1 VDLLEELMNRRLL
14 IAALFAFSTLAPV
27 ATAFAQAGETTE
39 GEMQEIDGK
48 KVRVVYKKKE
58 EINFDDVLIQGELKK
73 PQGAYLLNRKK
84 SDFSDMI
91 EERAHFKVELRS
103 SLDDI

>member
-1 VDLLEELMNRRLL
+1 MKRIVVV
-14 IAALFAFSTLAPV
+14 ALFALSLAAPV
-27 ATAFAQAGETTE
+27 AQAFAQDTTD
-39 GEMQEIDGK
+39 GEMTEIDGK

-91 EERAHFKVELRS
+91 EERAHFKVELRN

>member
-1 VDLLEELMNRRLL
+1 MKRLAL
-14 IAALFAFSTLAPV
+14 AALFAAV
-27 ATAFAQAGETTE
+27 ALPSYAVAQDVTQGEV
-39 GEMQEIDGK
+39 QEIDGK
-48 KVRVVYKKKE
+48 RVRVVYKKKE

-91 EERAHFKVELRS
+91 EERAHFKIELRD
-103 SLDDI
+103 SLDKI

>member
-1 VDLLEELMNRRLL
+1 MKRIVVV
-14 IAALFAFSTLAPV
+14 ALFALSFAAPLAQ
-27 ATAFAQAGETTE
+27 AFAQDTTE
-39 GEMQEIDGK
+39 GEMTEIDGK

-91 EERAHFKVELRS
+91 EERAHFKVELRN

>member
-1 VDLLEELMNRRLL
+1 MNRRIL
-14 IAALFAFSTLAPV
+14 IAALSSLMLAGTA
-27 ATAFAQAGETTE
+27 ATVYAQSGGDTTE

-48 KVRVVYKKKE
+48 RVKVVYKKKE

-91 EERAHFKVELRS
+91 EERAHFKVELRQ

>member
-1 VDLLEELMNRRLL
+1 MKR
-14 IAALFAFSTLAPV
+14 STLCAVLLALALPV
-27 ATAFAQAGETTE
+27 GAFAADDSDTTDGEVT
-39 GEMQEIDGK
+39 EIDGK

-91 EERAHFKVELRS
+91 DERAHFKLELKK
-103 SLDDI
+103 SLDEI

>member
-1 VDLLEELMNRRLL
+1 MKR
-14 IAALFAFSTLAPV
+14 STLCALLLALSLPV
-27 ATAFAQAGETTE
+27 AGFAADDDVTE
-39 GEMQEIDGK
+39 GETQEIDGK

-91 EERAHFKVELRS
+91 DERAHFKLELKK
-103 SLDDI
+103 SLDEI

>member
-1 VDLLEELMNRRLL
+1 MSRRLL
-14 IAALFAFSTLAPV
+14 TACLFSLSLASPS
-27 ATAFAQAGETTE
+27 AAFAQETTE
-39 GEMQEIDGK
+39 GEVQEIDGK

-91 EERAHFKVELRS
+91 QEREHFKKELMD